1 MRLTV
6 AAIALVAAASATIH
20 AQGEWQVKAFIGPVF
35 GASTTILDLDEA
47 TGKAHAT
54 YGASFT
60 ELWEVFGVEAEIA
73 RTPGFFER
81 EPTGRNLVLSSSLVS
96 LTGSLVVALPRN
108 IAGYGLRPYG
118 VFGGGM
124 LRAQYDDNL
133 TLLPVS
139 DTLGVI
145 DFGGGVTGFLSR
157 RIGVNWDL
165 RRVESVGGYSLKPAF
180 LFLQRPDD
188 REELSFW
195 RATFA
200 IAIR

>member
-6 AAIALVAAASATIH
+6 VVLALVAAASTAVH
-20 AQGEWQVKAFIGPVF
+20 AQPEWQVKAFLGPVF
-35 GASTTILDLDEA
+35 GGSTTIRDLDEA
-47 TGKAHAT
+47 TGKAHTT

-96 LTGSLVVALPRN
+96 LTGGLVVALPRH
-108 IAGYGLRPYG
+108 IAGYGLRPYA

-133 TLLPVS
+133 TVLPIS
-139 DTLGVI
+139 DTMGVI
-145 DFGGGVTGFLSR
+145 DVGGGVTGFLSR
-157 RIGVNWDL
+157 RIGVNWDI
-165 RRVESVGGYSLKPAF
+165 RRVQSAGGYSLDQT
-180 LFLQRPDD
+180 FLQRSDD
-188 REELSFW
+188 REQLSFW

-200 IAIR
+200 VAIR